1 MDVGLQRAVLGHFP
15 IAQVSPDPG
24 SAGSELS
31 LLAHRYRFLAPG
43 DTQVWMTVGAQKG
56 RVFVMA
62 AQAAKGRMTEET
74 EKQLKLSADSF
85 RLKGR
90 FVPLF

>member
-1 MDVGLQRAVLGHFP
+1 
-15 IAQVSPDPG
+15 
-24 SAGSELS
+24 
-31 LLAHRYRFLAPG
+31 
-43 DTQVWMTVGAQKG
+43 MTVGAQKG